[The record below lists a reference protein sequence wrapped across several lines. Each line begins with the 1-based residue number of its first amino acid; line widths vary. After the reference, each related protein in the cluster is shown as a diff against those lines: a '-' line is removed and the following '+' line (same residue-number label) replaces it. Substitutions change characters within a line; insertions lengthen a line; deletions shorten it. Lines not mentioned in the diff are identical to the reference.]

1 MRIFF
6 SSEVTTPRKSHD
18 NGNRFT
24 HSSSR
29 VSTMRTRLAT
39 AACAAAL
46 VALLVAPTP
55 ARAFNLFPSH
65 WTREETHAEPFS
77 EEARERAE
85 LTGTC
90 PDHCGADTCE
100 CSATTCAPAS
110 PVDRGAVHG
119 PLGVSTAAA
128 MRRAVDR
135 AVSTARYRLRNL
147 HFPGHGRG
155 DGEDT
160 RVPRDRASTTVSVSD
175 ILDDLERQ
183 LFLASPASAGVAL
196 HESPLSALA
205 RAGHRALD
213 VFPSLGVHGKTDEDS
228 TKFSNRLWRSAMDVR
243 ERDDA
248 VEFVADVPGAR
259 DEDVEVFVV
268 KGDPNERGPSARD
281 VLVVR
286 GERDDVRLEEDPK
299 KPGDEKEE
307 KQAAGSRT
315 VRVRERHFGA
325 FENRYALPPS
335 VDVDRISA
343 KTSKGVLTVIAPKR
357 PVETGEGPEHAVEPP
372 KREVKRVAV
381 AAE

>member
-65 WTREETHAEPFS
+65 WTREETHAEPCS

-135 AVSTARYRLRNL
+135 AVSTARYRLKKL
-147 HFPGHGRG
+147 HFPGRGR
-155 DGEDT
+155 DKEDKH
-160 RVPRDRASTTVSVSD
+160 VSVASTTVSVSD

-183 LFLASPASAGVAL
+183 LFLASPASAGVAH

-205 RAGHRALD
+205 RAGHGVLD
-213 VFPSLGVHGKTDEDS
+213 VFPSLG
-228 TKFSNRLWRSAMDVR
+228 
-243 ERDDA
+243 
-248 VEFVADVPGAR
+248 
-259 DEDVEVFVV
+259 
-268 KGDPNERGPSARD
+268 
-281 VLVVR
+281 
-286 GERDDVRLEEDPK
+286 
-299 KPGDEKEE
+299 
-307 KQAAGSRT
+307 
-315 VRVRERHFGA
+315 
-325 FENRYALPPS
+325 
-335 VDVDRISA
+335 I
-343 KTSKGVLTVIAPKR
+343 
-357 PVETGEGPEHAVEPP
+357 
-372 KREVKRVAV
+372 
-381 AAE
+381 